1 MITIIIPIYNAEFF
15 LDKCLTSVVLQDMS
29 DWECILVND
38 GSTDNSIDTCI
49 SWIEKDPKFRLINQ
63 VNQGVS
69 AARNLGI
76 KEAKGEWI
84 TFVDADDWLEPDYL
98 SHMVSQVE
106 GVEMV
111 VSGQIREFKDG
122 KTIIYKPNRT
132 CRISVTS
139 VDAKVFNEL
148 NASFLLY
155 APHEKLFK
163 TSIVKNNNILYQ
175 IGCSY
180 GEDLQFVYSYL
191 EHVNTI
197 STIDMALYHYRM
209 SDSGTLS
216 TKFRRNQ
223 FDEDYRQWL
232 IVYGYYE
239 RHGLLCELSNQYL
252 ARRLWGIV
260 YDGLFLYPLLRGERE
275 NYISNIL
282 SIPEIDYLKKYNNVF
297 QAAKWIKWSILNR
310 CVSVFTLYYNFISKK
325 TL

>member
-1 MITIIIPIYNAEFF
+1 MISIIIPIYNADSF
-15 LDKCLTSVVLQDMS
+15 LDKCLTSVGLQDML

-38 GSTDNSIDTCI
+38 GSTDNSMDVCI

-98 SHMVSQVE
+98 TSMFKHATCTDLI
-106 GVEMV
+106 
-111 VSGQIREFKDG
+111 VSGQIREYKDG
-122 KTIIYKPNRT
+122 RTIIYKPEHNDK
-132 CRISVTS
+132 IHIASD
-139 VDAKVFNEL
+139 DAEAFNDL

-175 IGCSY
+175 VGCSY

-197 STIDMALYHYRM
+197 STIDKALYHYRM
-209 SDSGTLS
+209 ADSGTLS

-232 IVYGYYE
+232 IVYDFYK
-239 RHGLLCELSNQYL
+239 RHRLLNEASNKYL
-252 ARRLWGIV
+252 AKRLWGIV
-260 YDGLFLYPLLRGERE
+260 YDGIFLYPKLKDNRKC
-275 NYISNIL
+275 YIDRVL
-282 SIPEIDYLKKYNNVF
+282 SIPEIDCLKKYGYLF
-297 QAAKWIKWSILNR
+297 QSAKWIKWAILNR
-310 CVSVFTLYYNFISKK
+310 LASVFTLYFNCIRKK
-325 TL
+325 SV